1 MEKLYEIFD
10 YKIRYVSLKFK
21 RFLFEKIDW
30 SNRMISIQG
39 ARGAGKTTLLLQYI
53 KQEFGKPS
61 NRVLYVDV
69 NHLYFSQNSLID
81 LADEFY
87 KQGGKYLFLDEIH
100 KYQHWSNELKQIF
113 DTYADLK
120 IVFTGS
126 SILEIQKGEADLSRR
141 IVTYLLPILSFR
153 EFLELNSQI
162 HFDSYSL
169 DEILINH
176 MEIAHTINLTIRPFE
191 YFPMYLKSGQFPFFK
206 ENMDSYQEKLMNT
219 INLILEVDLPAANN
233 IDFINIQKLKKLLVI
248 IAQSVPFKPNT
259 QKLSELIGVSRN
271 YLIRFF
277 VLLEKAQLISTVQSA
292 TKGIRK
298 MAKPEKIYL
307 NNTNL
312 ISVLGGDLSNMG
324 NMRETFFFN
333 QMNFLHTVEL
343 PQKGDFIV
351 DHKYLFEVG
360 GSNKTQKQIAQL
372 KSAYLVK
379 DGIEMGAMN
388 SIPLW
393 LFGFLY

>member
-1 MEKLYEIFD
+1 
-10 YKIRYVSLKFK
+10 
-21 RFLFEKIDW
+21 
-30 SNRMISIQG
+30 
-39 ARGAGKTTLLLQYI
+39 
-53 KQEFGKPS
+53 
-61 NRVLYVDV
+61 
-69 NHLYFSQNSLID
+69 
-81 LADEFY
+81 
-87 KQGGKYLFLDEIH
+87 
-100 KYQHWSNELKQIF
+100 
-113 DTYADLK
+113 
-120 IVFTGS
+120 
-126 SILEIQKGEADLSRR
+126 
-141 IVTYLLPILSFR
+141 LPILSFR